1 MQKRETVKAWKINN
15 QKNAMIKRSALLVLF
30 MVMMAYCCQA
40 MAHKGSLSD
49 TLTLSPDEVTGIF
62 ESEEI
67 LDISLR
73 FDITEFMRKKSDEEY
88 MDAVVTIYNSSVDSV
103 SYDIKLRARGN
114 SRRKLCSFPP
124 IRLNFKD
131 TRTAYGD
138 IDSMKNIKMVT
149 HCNPANPYEGYILKE
164 YLVYKLYN
172 LVTDYSFRVRLL
184 RVKYIDTGKRGRYY
198 SQYGFLIEPLDLLEQ
213 RMDVFEIEN
222 IPLRYS
228 DLLPDVLD
236 RMAIFQFMVGNP
248 DWQVAS
254 YHNIKIIKNRYQLKG
269 VAVPYDFDYSGFVNT
284 SYALPAE
291 ALHIE
296 NVRQRVFLGA
306 CRPDSTYSRILKE
319 FMDNK
324 DNFYEEIG
332 KCSMLDDKSRRYVNS
347 YLDSFFK
354 LYKRDRIIDMLKMTC
369 LDQ

>member
-1 MQKRETVKAWKINN
+1 
-15 QKNAMIKRSALLVLF
+15 MIKKSALLILLMLF
-30 MVMMAYCCQA
+30 LTEYCPA
-40 MAHKGSLSD
+40 MANKGSLSD
-49 TLTLSPDEVTGIF
+49 TLTLSLDAVPGIF

-73 FDITEFMRKKSDEEY
+73 FDITEFMRKKSDKEY
-88 MDAVVTIYNSSVDSV
+88 MDAVITIYNSADDSV
-103 SYDIKLRARGN
+103 SYDIKLRARGV

-131 TRTAYGD
+131 TRTVYGD

-149 HCNPANPYEGYILKE
+149 HCNPAHPYEDYVLKE

-184 RVKYIDTGKRGRYY
+184 RVKYIDTGNRGRFY
-198 SQYGFLIEPLDLLEQ
+198 SKYGFLIEPLDLLEQ

-222 IPLRYS
+222 VPLRYS
-228 DLLPDVLD
+228 DLEPDVLD

-254 YHNIKIIKNRYQLKG
+254 YHNIKIVKNRYQRKG

-291 ALHIE
+291 ALNIE
-296 NVRQRVFLGA
+296 NVRQRVFQGA
-306 CRPDSTYSRILKE
+306 CRPDSTYLRILKE

-324 DNFYEEIG
+324 ENFYEEID
-332 KCSMLDDKSRRYVNS
+332 KCSVLDDKTKNYIVR

-354 LYKRDRIIDMLKMTC
+354 LYERDWIIDMLNMTC
-369 LDQ
+369 LEQ

>member
-1 MQKRETVKAWKINN
+1 
-15 QKNAMIKRSALLVLF
+15 MIKRSALLVLLLLLAADCCP
-30 MVMMAYCCQA
+30 VMANT
-40 MAHKGSLSD
+40 GPGSD
-49 TLTLSPDEVTGIF
+49 TLTVTLDEAEGIF

-73 FDITEFMRKKSDEEY
+73 FNITEFMRKKPDEEY
-88 MDAVVTIYNSSVDSV
+88 MDAVITIYNSADDSV
-103 SYDIKLRARGN
+103 SYDIKLRARGV
-114 SRRKLCSFPP
+114 SRRELCSFPP

-131 TRTAYGD
+131 TPTAYGD
-138 IDSMKNIKMVT
+138 IDSIKNIKMVT

-184 RVKYIDTGKRGRYY
+184 RVKYIDTGRRGRFYTK
-198 SQYGFLIEPLDLLEQ
+198 YGFLIEPLDLLEQ
-213 RMDVFEIEN
+213 RMNVFEIEN
-222 IPLRYS
+222 VTLRYS
-228 DLLPDVLD
+228 DLVPDVLD

-254 YHNIKIIKNRYQLKG
+254 YHNIKVVKNRHQLKG

-284 SYALPAE
+284 SYALPSE

-324 DNFYEEIG
+324 ENFYEEIE
-332 KCSMLDDKSRRYVNS
+332 KCSILDDNSGKYVSR
-347 YLDSFFK
+347 YLESFFK